1 MWLDCFDNQ
10 DTVMFHHVEDWL
22 ILKAGSMS
30 LVTYAPIVDLAVK
43 DGEFSSRAATQLCD
57 SPRPRRA
64 SAPHPRVE
72 VEHNQ
77 PHQTHDALPWRHVPH
92 RTRLQLEEVG
102 ITIAA
107 IVAAAAAAD
116 QR

>member
-43 DGEFSSRAATQLCD
+43 DGELS
-57 SPRPRRA
+57 
-64 SAPHPRVE
+64 
-72 VEHNQ
+72 
-77 PHQTHDALPWRHVPH
+77 
-92 RTRLQLEEVG
+92 
-102 ITIAA
+102 
-107 IVAAAAAAD
+107 
-116 QR
+116 